1 MASEGMGDALMA
13 GCFVGPAATIGVGP
27 EGFDVGE
34 RVAEFGC
41 GDIVVAGLE
50 GRIVPIASW

>member
-1 MASEGMGDALMA
+1 MGDALMA